1 MEVVEIIS
9 HFISKESNIIRVE
22 FKCINDEFD
31 KVRTDTIEYDKLKE
45 YGYDDSINF
54 NDFSGDFEEDE
65 WESEYDEDEFS
76 IDGDVLLE
84 FLREYYLVEGNLP
97 GEEYL

>member
-1 MEVVEIIS
+1 MLGTQQN
-9 HFISKESNIIRVE
+9 HPFFIMLQNL
-22 FKCINDEFD
+22 FTYNKC
-31 KVRTDTIEYDKLKE
+31 YDKLKE

-84 FLREYYLVEGNLP
+84 FLREYYLVEGDLP